1 MCTQTRLEYVGG
13 LVQCLESCT
22 LHVGERKCFQ
32 TFHYICSAQQ
42 SGGRMSVTWFYR
54 RNKQNRPYQTL
65 TKVADGF
72 LLLDDNG
79 DWWHV
84 LSVAASDSM
93 EYIHVSAD
101 QARMFLA
108 YMGVPWEQAQRRA
121 RYDRELRRSST
132 TLPADW
138 RKPAKNVV
146 SLHTKR
152 AQPRR
157 GAHN

>member
-1 MCTQTRLEYVGG
+1 
-13 LVQCLESCT
+13 
-22 LHVGERKCFQ
+22 
-32 TFHYICSAQQ
+32 
-42 SGGRMSVTWFYR
+42 MSVTWFYR